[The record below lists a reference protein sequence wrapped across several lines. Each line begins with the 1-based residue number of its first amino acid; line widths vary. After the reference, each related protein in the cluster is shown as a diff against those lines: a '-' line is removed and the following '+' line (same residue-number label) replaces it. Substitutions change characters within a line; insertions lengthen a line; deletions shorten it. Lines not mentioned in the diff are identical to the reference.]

1 MVAGFIILIKITAI
15 NVVKVSGQNWWACCF
30 M

>member
-15 NVVKVSGQNWWACCF
+15 DVVEVGGLNK
-30 M
+30 